1 MKIALASPL
10 CYTRPSTN
18 ETGGLMKK
26 IKQILAICVVILL
39 VGLYI
44 ATLIFAI
51 IGSESALGMFK
62 AALYSTFILPVLLW
76 AYGLVYR
83 LLKNHGVKSAAK
95 DSKDLS
101 QNKPQ
106 EGTENTSQETT

>member
-1 MKIALASPL
+1 MKIALGSPL
-10 CYTRPSTN
+10 CYTRPNTN
-18 ETGGLMKK
+18 DIGGPMKK

-44 ATLIFAI
+44 ATLIFAV
-51 IGSESALGMFK
+51 IGSENAMGMFK

-83 LLKNHGVKSAAK
+83 LLKNHGVESAAK